1 MSGWLIAAIIVG
13 VFVLIGMIPVGVD
26 VQYLDDEAKVL
37 LKIGPARV
45 QVLPAKPKKQRAR
58 KPKKKAAGKAAEKTA
73 QAAPSQQADA
83 AGAQKEASQIA
94 AKKKFAMPKLT
105 LSDILALVDLACD
118 TLGDLRR
125 KIRVEELMLHVT
137 LDGSDPAKAA
147 MLYGRSWA
155 VLGAMTP
162 QLERL
167 FVIKKRD
174 IQPVLDYNEKEM
186 KVQARLVLTITIGRT
201 LALGLRAGAR
211 FLKLWIEKKKAVQTN
226 ESSSV

>member
-26 VQYLDDEAKVL
+26 AQYLDDEAKVL
-37 LKIGPARV
+37 LKIGPVRV

-58 KPKKKAAGKAAEKTA
+58 KPKRKAAGKAAEKTA
-73 QAAPSQQADA
+73 QAA
-83 AGAQKEASQIA
+83 QKEASQPA
-94 AKKKFAMPKLT
+94 AKKKFAMPKLS

-118 TLGDLRR
+118 TLGNLRR

-147 MLYGRSWA
+147 VLYGRSWA